1 MNSAYEA
8 LQEES
13 TMERKL
19 RFREDGTFTIVQ
31 FTDLHWKN
39 GDEADLRT
47 RSLMELA
54 ISEEAPDLI
63 VFTGDVIYSSECDA
77 PLHAIREAVSA
88 AEASG
93 IPWAVVLGNH
103 DSEADVT
110 REELHRSLLGYGGS
124 VTGDTPGVTGCGNYT
139 IAVRDSGGTETAA
152 VLYFLDSGDYSRHP
166 NVDGYAWIAK
176 DQIDWYASQSRAFA
190 AGNDGN
196 PLPALAFFHIPL
208 PEYAEAWEQGGCR
221 GSKHEAV
228 CCPKLNSGLFAAMVE
243 AGDVMG
249 TFVGHDHI
257 NDFSGELCGI
267 RLTYGRA
274 SGYNTYGKEGFPR
287 GARVIRLREGERSF
301 ESWLRLDDGSVDW
314 QTDEAAIE

>member
-1 MNSAYEA
+1 
-8 LQEES
+8 
-13 TMERKL
+13 MEKQL

-39 GDEADLRT
+39 GDEEDRRT

-54 ISEEAPDLI
+54 IEAEAPDLI
-63 VFTGDVIYSSECDA
+63 VFTGDVIYSSECVK
-77 PLHAIREAVSA
+77 PLLAIREAVAA

-103 DSEADVT
+103 DSEAGVT

-124 VTGDTPGVTGCGNYT
+124 VTGHTPGLTGFGNYA
-139 IAVRDSGGTETAA
+139 IAVHGSVAAAAAA
-152 VLYFLDSGDYSRHP
+152 VLYFLDSGDYSRHAH
-166 NVDGYAWIAK
+166 VDGYAWIAK
-176 DQIDWYASQSRAFA
+176 DQIDWYANRSRSFA
-190 AGNDGN
+190 AASGGE

-208 PEYAEAWEQGGCR
+208 PEYAEAWEQGACR

-228 CCPKLNSGLFAAMVE
+228 CSPKLNSGLFAAMVE

-257 NDFSGELCGI
+257 NDFTGELCGI

-287 GARVIRLREGERSF
+287 GARVIRLREGDRSF
-301 ESWLRLDDGSVDW
+301 ESWLRLDDGRVDW
-314 QTDEAAIE
+314 QNEEALVNKEE